1 MKYIKRIN
9 ESLLEQ
15 YLSIFKGVL
24 IVGPKFSGKTTLA
37 KVYSKSEITLTPL
50 NMEDYKTMLNLNPNV
65 FFKGEKPKLID
76 EWQLIPEV
84 WDLVRHRVDKEVE
97 RGLYLLTGSSSVNFD
112 LNVHSGAGRIGRMII
127 RPMSLYEVGASNGLV
142 SIKELFEGKNYNYTK
157 SSLNVNDYALW
168 IIKGGW
174 PLGVYDTEEQAII
187 RNNAYLDAIV
197 KEDVNKVSNKKYNEL
212 RMLKVI
218 ESLARFTASET
229 TNTAIINDLKSLD
242 EGMAVNTL
250 LDYLNVLNKI
260 YIIEDLKA
268 WKPNLRSKTVIRSTP
283 ARFFVDPSIG
293 AAALKLTTKRL
304 NFDFKTFG
312 LFFESLVL
320 RDVRIYAEA
329 IGGKVYR
336 YKDSTN
342 LEVDIILELNDGRW
356 GAIEV
361 KMGSN
366 EFDSAAEK
374 LLRFSANIDE
384 SKMGKASFLAIISA
398 TEYAYKREDGV
409 YVIPL
414 GTLKN

>member
-84 WDLVRHRVDKEVE
+84 WDLVRHQVDKEVG
-97 RGLYLLTGSSSVNFD
+97 RGLYLLTGSSSANFD

-268 WKPNLRSKTVIRSTP
+268 WNPNLRSKTVIRSTP

-304 NFDFKTFG
+304 NSDFKTFG

-320 RDVRIYAEA
+320 RDVRIYAET

-342 LEVDIILELNDGRW
+342 LEVDIILELKDGRW

>member
-50 NMEDYKTMLNLNPNV
+50 NMEDYKTMLNLNPDV

-84 WDLVRHRVDKEVE
+84 WDLVRHQVDKEVG
-97 RGLYLLTGSSSVNFD
+97 RGLYLLTGSSSANFD
-112 LNVHSGAGRIGRMII
+112 LNVHSGAGRIGRMLI

-142 SIKELFEGKNYNYTK
+142 SLKELFAGKTYNYVK
-157 SSLNVNDYALW
+157 SNLDVNDYALW

-229 TNTAIINDLKSLD
+229 TNTAIIKDLKSLD

-250 LDYLNVLNKI
+250 LDYLDVLNKI
-260 YIIEDLKA
+260 YIIEDLKT
-268 WKPNLRSKTVIRSTP
+268 WNPNLRSKTVIRSTP

-304 NFDFKTFG
+304 NSDFKTFG

-320 RDVRIYAEA
+320 RDVRIYTES

-336 YKDSTN
+336 YKDSAN
-342 LEVDIILELNDGRW
+342 LEVDIILELNDGSW

-374 LLRFSANIDE
+374 LLRFSENIDE

-398 TEYAYKREDGV
+398 TEYAYIREDGV
-409 YVIPL
+409 HVIPL

>member
-1 MKYIKRIN
+1 M
-9 ESLLEQ
+9 
-15 YLSIFKGVL
+15 
-24 IVGPKFSGKTTLA
+24 
-37 KVYSKSEITLTPL
+37 
-50 NMEDYKTMLNLNPNV
+50 
-65 FFKGEKPKLID
+65 
-76 EWQLIPEV
+76 
-84 WDLVRHRVDKEVE
+84 
-97 RGLYLLTGSSSVNFD
+97 
-112 LNVHSGAGRIGRMII
+112 
-127 RPMSLYEVGASNGLV
+127 
-142 SIKELFEGKNYNYTK
+142 
-157 SSLNVNDYALW
+157 
-168 IIKGGW
+168 
-174 PLGVYDTEEQAII
+174 
-187 RNNAYLDAIV
+187 
-197 KEDVNKVSNKKYNEL
+197 
-212 RMLKVI
+212 
-218 ESLARFTASET
+218 
-229 TNTAIINDLKSLD
+229 
-242 EGMAVNTL
+242 
-250 LDYLNVLNKI
+250 
-260 YIIEDLKA
+260 
-268 WKPNLRSKTVIRSTP
+268 
-283 ARFFVDPSIG
+283 
-293 AAALKLTTKRL
+293 